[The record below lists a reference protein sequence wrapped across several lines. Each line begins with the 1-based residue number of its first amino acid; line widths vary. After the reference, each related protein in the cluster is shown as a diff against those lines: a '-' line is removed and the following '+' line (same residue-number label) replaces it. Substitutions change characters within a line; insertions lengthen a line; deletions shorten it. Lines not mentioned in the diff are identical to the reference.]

1 MAARARSVH
10 SPLLSLI
17 AGARSA
23 TIDDQN
29 DGHTVD
35 VLVGQLKVEVE
46 EVVLELETVVE
57 VEVTLG
63 AVLRSKLVI
72 SKCTRSSKD
81 NGRDLTT

>member
-1 MAARARSVH
+1 M
-10 SPLLSLI
+10 

-23 TIDDQN
+23 TMEDQN

-46 EVVLELETVVE
+46 EVVLELELDAVVE

-63 AVLRSKLVI
+63 AVLRSKPVI
-72 SKCTRSSKD
+72 SERTRLS
-81 NGRDLTT
+81 RERA

>member
-1 MAARARSVH
+1 
-10 SPLLSLI
+10 LLSLI

-46 EVVLELETVVE
+46 ELVLELDTVVE
-57 VEVTLG
+57 VEVTVG
-63 AVLRSKLVI
+63 AVLKSKSVVSRDPNLSRVRVRSHSWRYWCLK
-72 SKCTRSSKD
+72 TR
-81 NGRDLTT
+81 